1 MSVRPRDIVLLAE
14 AGPVADAIAGALAER
29 GHAVDLV
36 LDPAQLAHRPRPDV
50 LVVDL
55 GHRGP
60 RALDPVQGLGRPGHP
75 PRVVVLSA
83 QRDVDECRR
92 ALRLGAADYLAKPF
106 PIDEF
111 LRAVED
117 GTPEDGAPEAES
129 RAAGRFRRGFPATAG
144 AIDRASREVAAYGLR
159 CALSPTARSRVA
171 TSCAE
176 LVENVVRHAY
186 PADAGRVEIELAV
199 SPRQLALVVRDE
211 GVGFDAVGLGLEHMT
226 DARDGGL
233 ARVSALCEDLR
244 LESGPAGTTAHAS
257 FDVYRVRFDGEEGL
271 DLSEH
276 DWLAPE
282 TTRGLLD
289 HLAGPD
295 DERESLHLSP
305 ALAVT
310 VGRLLAG
317 PDPRRVLQTAL
328 WS

>member
-1 MSVRPRDIVLLAE
+1 MSVLPRDIVLLAE

-29 GHAVDLV
+29 GHSVDLV
-36 LDPAQLAHRPRPDV
+36 LDPAQLTHRPRPDV

-60 RALDPVQGLGRPGHP
+60 RALDPVQGLGRRGHP
-75 PRVVVLSA
+75 PRLVVLSA
-83 QRDVDECRR
+83 ERDVDECRR
-92 ALRLGAADYLAKPF
+92 ALRLGATDYLAKPF
-106 PIDEF
+106 PVDEF
-111 LRAVED
+111 LRAVEGD
-117 GTPEDGAPEAES
+117 DAEPKT
-129 RAAGRFRRGFPATAG
+129 AGRFVRSFPATPG
-144 AIDRASREVAAYGLR
+144 TIDRATREVAAYALR
-159 CALSPTARSRVA
+159 CSLSPTARARVA

-186 PADAGRVEIELAV
+186 PTGAGRVEIELAV
-199 SPRQLALVVRDE
+199 STRQLTLAVRDE
-211 GVGFDAVGLGLEHMT
+211 GAGFDAVGLGLEHMT

-244 LESGPAGTTAHAS
+244 LESGPDGTTAHAS
-257 FDVYRVRFDGEEGL
+257 FDVFRVRFDGEDGL

-282 TTRGLLD
+282 TTRSLLD
-289 HLAGPD
+289 LLAGADAQHP
-295 DERESLHLSP
+295 LHLSP